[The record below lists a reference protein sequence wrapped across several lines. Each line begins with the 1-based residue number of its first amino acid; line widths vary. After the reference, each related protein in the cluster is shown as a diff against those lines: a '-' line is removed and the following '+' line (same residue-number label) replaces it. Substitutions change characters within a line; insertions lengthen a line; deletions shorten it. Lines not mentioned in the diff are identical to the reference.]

1 MWNVATI
8 LGLGMAASLGLTAC
22 APPIPNGGF
31 DAPDPASRAY
41 ALIDLVRTYRGPD
54 ATRKGSPPAQE
65 LVPVVAM
72 LDSADPMNRFLA
84 ANALRDLTGQ
94 DQGYDPTASIME
106 RELAARRWQA
116 WLDAQMKADHQKIQD
131 AA

>member
-8 LGLGMAASLGLTAC
+8 LGLGMAAFLGLTAC

-54 ATRKGSPPAQE
+54 ATRKGSPPARE

-94 DQGYDPTASIME
+94 NQGYDPTASIME

-116 WLDAQMKADHQKIQD
+116 WLDAQMKAEHQKNQD

>member
-8 LGLGMAASLGLTAC
+8 LGLGMAASLGLSAC

-54 ATRKGSPPAQE
+54 ATRKGSPPATE

-84 ANALRDLTGQ
+84 VNALRDLTGQ
-94 DQGYDPTASIME
+94 DQGYDPTASIMQ

-116 WLDAQMKADHQKIQD
+116 WLDGQMKVEHQKNQD
-131 AA
+131 SA